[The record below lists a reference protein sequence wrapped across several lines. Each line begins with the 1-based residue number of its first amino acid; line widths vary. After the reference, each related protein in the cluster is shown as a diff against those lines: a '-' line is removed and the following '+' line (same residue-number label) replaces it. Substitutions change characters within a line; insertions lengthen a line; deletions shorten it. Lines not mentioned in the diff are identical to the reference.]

1 MLAAISLPASAPHR
15 RCMGFRRQCSLRSSA
30 APAARGR
37 LRRSAA
43 LLRAG
48 GRDSPGAQLPCCAQ
62 VAENLRALEV
72 LPKLTPEVLD
82 QIEAVMQSAPDVPAS
97 FR

>member
-1 MLAAISLPASAPHR
+1 
-15 RCMGFRRQCSLRSSA
+15 
-30 APAARGR
+30 
-37 LRRSAA
+37 
-43 LLRAG
+43 
-48 GRDSPGAQLPCCAQ
+48 